1 MGKQITGKRKG
12 HVHGIIFSE
21 LRKYVEAKTG
31 NKGWD
36 ALTARAGLG
45 MKLYTP
51 FGAYP
56 DAEVVALVTAASEAT
71 GRSVNAIL
79 EDFGEF
85 IAPSLISMYG
95 HLLDPKWKT
104 IDVFEHV
111 ENTVHTVVR
120 VKNQG
125 AAPPILKIARTG
137 PNEATLTYDSPRR
150 MCAVAKGIA
159 KGVGKHFKENL
170 SITET
175 QCMHR
180 GAPHCTIYFRT

>member
-1 MGKQITGKRKG
+1 M
-12 HVHGIIFSE
+12 HGIIFSE

-31 NKGWD
+31 DKSWD
-36 ALTARAGLG
+36 ALTAKAGLS

-56 DAEVVALVTAASEAT
+56 DAEVVALVKAASEMM
-71 GRSVNAIL
+71 GRPVNAIF

-104 IDVFEHV
+104 IDVLEHV

-137 PNEATLTYDSPRR
+137 PSEAVLTYDSARR
-150 MCAVAKGIA
+150 LCAVAKGIA

-180 GAPHCTIYFRT
+180 GAPHCTIYFRTP

>member
-1 MGKQITGKRKG
+1 M
-12 HVHGIIFSE
+12 HGIIFSE

-31 NKGWD
+31 DKGWD
-36 ALTARAGLG
+36 ALTAKAGLS

-51 FGAYP
+51 FGSYP

-71 GRSVNAIL
+71 GRPVNAIL

-85 IAPSLISMYG
+85 IAPSLIAMYG
-95 HLLDPKWKT
+95 HLLDPAWKT
-104 IDVFEHV
+104 LDVLEHT
-111 ENTVHTVVR
+111 ENTVHSVVR

-125 AAPPILKIARTG
+125 AAPPRLKITRPSSG
-137 PNEATLTYDSPRR
+137 EAVLTYDSPRKL
-150 MCAVAKGIA
+150 CAVAKGIA

-180 GAPHCTIYFRT
+180 GAPHCTIHFRT